1 MNRPDAPPPAIT
13 PGKLATIA
21 ALAVV
26 LVIVLVIQFSGPS
39 ETVVIKKR
47 RPRNAS
53 EENADTVQASM
64 EAASPAIRIHWPE
77 IRREEVAEFNPFL
90 VPDELQAQQPPA
102 SPQSTGALQMVQT
115 GSTAP
120 SATTGSATA
129 EPPIKPTDE
138 KARIRAIER
147 KSRLDKT
154 RATANELQKQGVGL
168 VLRTSAGAVAR
179 IGGEEVRVGDVING
193 VLRIKEINA
202 DGLVVEEVTTNQ
214 DDVTEPRTTQTEPSL
229 EQ

>member
-1 MNRPDAPPPAIT
+1 MNRPDAPPPSIT

-21 ALAVV
+21 ALAIV
-26 LVIVLVIQFSGPS
+26 LVIVLVMQFSSSS

-53 EENADTVQASM
+53 GENADTVQASM
-64 EAASPAIRIHWPE
+64 EAASPAIRVNWPE
-77 IRREEVAEFNPFL
+77 IRREEVAEFNPFQ
-90 VPDELQAQQPPA
+90 VPDELQSQKPLA
-102 SPQSTGALQMVQT
+102 SPQPTEALQIVQT
-115 GSTAP
+115 ISPAP
-120 SATTGSATA
+120 PATTDSATA

-229 EQ
+229 KQ